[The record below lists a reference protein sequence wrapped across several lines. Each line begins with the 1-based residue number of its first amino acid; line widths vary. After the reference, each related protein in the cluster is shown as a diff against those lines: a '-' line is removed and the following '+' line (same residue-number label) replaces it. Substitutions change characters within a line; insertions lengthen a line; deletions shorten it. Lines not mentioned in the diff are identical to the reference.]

1 MKSSTKGHYM
11 AKNKSRKSLLLIV
24 VVILAVGAGVWFF
37 MQHRPASPIRHVVL
51 ISLDTCRA
59 DHLSCYGYKR
69 KTTPNIDALA
79 RKGYLFGN
87 TTTTIPLTLPAH
99 TSMFTGTIPPHHGR
113 HENKDPY
120 FDPSHVTLAGL
131 LKEKGYSTG
140 AFVGSQ
146 ILNGSLG
153 LDRGFDVYDDE
164 FAEKDASERRG
175 AEVNR
180 AAFDWLEKQK
190 NDPVFLFLH
199 YYDPHDEY
207 DPPEPFASKF
217 KESAYAGEIA
227 YADHCI
233 GEVIAK
239 LKKLGM
245 YKSSLIIVTGD
256 HGEMLGEH
264 GEAGHMY
271 FIYESAMKV
280 PMVYKLPES
289 SKGQK
294 IDDIAG
300 IIDIVPTVCDLLG
313 IEPPAPIEG
322 KSLAGYFSDT
332 PVEDEDR
339 YMYCESLYPTK
350 YGGNSL
356 LGLVGEKWKYIQ
368 TTRPELYDLEKDP
381 GEETNLVDAERHRV
395 RILKDQL
402 AQILEQSVRKEKGQE
417 DTQLSAEAL
426 KHLNSLGYVGGNSVK
441 EDFSFDQTAKDPK
454 DLIGYHEDYRKLS
467 RMMTKSDPSINLRE
481 MGDRLIKQRPDFH
494 EIYSALMG
502 VALKQKDYKNLIHYG
517 EQALKVKPGN
527 HDLHQML
534 GFAYSETKQYEAA
547 AKHYKLGLG
556 FAEKDETDSLTKRVQ
571 LHNQLGL
578 MRSKQKKFGLAVAQF
593 RESLKLDGK
602 QPVMLN
608 SYAQALLTSSDPAIV
623 NNSTAMKLAQQACIL
638 TGHKNPVYM
647 GTLAVA
653 YATVGNLIEAAK
665 ISEKALQL
673 AIATGNKQLIAKQQR
688 QLSLIRRALARPK

>member
-1 MKSSTKGHYM
+1 M
-11 AKNKSRKSLLLIV
+11 LLIV
-24 VVILAVGAGVWFF
+24 VVILAAGAGVWFF
-37 MQHRPASPIRHVVL
+37 IQHRPASPIKHVVL
-51 ISLDTCRA
+51 ISIDTCRA

-79 RKGYLFGN
+79 GKGYLFGN

-99 TSMFTGTIPPHHGR
+99 TSMLTGKIPPHHGK
-113 HENKDPY
+113 HENNDPY
-120 FDPSHVTLAGL
+120 FDSSHVTLAAL
-131 LKEKGYSTG
+131 LKSQGYRTG
-140 AFVGSQ
+140 AFVASQ
-146 ILNGSLG
+146 ILNSNFG

-175 AEVNR
+175 EEVNR
-180 AAFDWLEKQK
+180 VAFDWLEKQK
-190 NDPVFLFLH
+190 NEPVFLFLH

-233 GEVIAK
+233 GEVVAK

-264 GEAGHMY
+264 GESGHMY

-289 SKGQK
+289 GKGRK

-313 IEPPAPIEG
+313 IEAPAPIEG
-322 KSLAGYFSDT
+322 KSLTGYFSDT

-350 YGGNSL
+350 YEGNSL
-356 LGLVGEKWKYIQ
+356 LGIVGKKWKYIQ

-381 GEETNLVDAERHRV
+381 GEKTNLVDTEHHRA
-395 RILKDQL
+395 RILKDRL

-417 DTQLSAEAL
+417 DMQLSAEAL
-426 KHLNSLGYVGGNSVK
+426 KHLNSLGYVGGSGVK

-454 DLIGYHEDYRKLS
+454 DLIGYHEDFRNLS
-467 RMMTKSDPSINLRE
+467 REITKDESSIDVRTV
-481 MGDRLIKQRPDFH
+481 GDRLIKQRPEFY
-494 EIYSALMG
+494 EIYSILMG
-502 VALKQKDYKNLIHYG
+502 VALKQKDYKNVIYYG
-517 EQALKVKPGN
+517 EQALKVKMGN
-527 HDLHQML
+527 FDLHQML
-534 GFAYSETKQYEAA
+534 GFAYSEVKQYEVA
-547 AKHYKLGLG
+547 AKHYKLGLK

-571 LHNQLGL
+571 LHNQLGM
-578 MRSKQKKFGLAVAQF
+578 MRSKQKKFGPAIAQF
-593 RESLKLDGK
+593 KESIKLDGK
-602 QPVMLN
+602 QPAILN
-608 SYAQALLTSSDPAIV
+608 FYAQALLTSRDPAIV
-623 NNSTAMKLAQQACIL
+623 NNSKALKLAQQACNL
-638 TGHKNPVYM
+638 TGHKSPTYM

-653 YATVGNLIEAAK
+653 YATVGNLLEAAK

-673 AIATGNKQLIAKQQR
+673 AMTTGDRGLIAKQQR
-688 QLSLIRRALARPK
+688 QLAVIKGALARPK